1 MKLVPSSWL
10 KLAAAAA
17 VTLLCA
23 GMRTDSPELR
33 QRRLSARIQMLPS
46 ATLWVWERPED
57 LRSIDPGRTAI
68 AVLDQTIVL
77 GSTTISIPR
86 RYSLVYAT
94 GASRIAVVRIEPVP
108 GARLDS
114 TQRSE
119 AVERLLHTAGEPDIA
134 ALQVDFDARN
144 SQRAFYRELLLDLRG
159 RMPAHLPLSIT
170 ALASWCSNDDWIAD
184 LPVDEAVPMMFRM
197 EPDRRYASP
206 DLGRFRIREPL
217 CTGSVGISTREAW
230 PADLSGKR
238 IYVFADRGWREDLRI
253 LAERKLK

>member
-1 MKLVPSSWL
+1 MKLASSSWL

-23 GMRTDSPELR
+23 GMRTDSPTLR
-33 QRRLSARIQMLPS
+33 QRLSARMQMLP
-46 ATLWVWERPED
+46 AVTLWVWERPED
-57 LRSIDPGRTAI
+57 LRSIDPERTAI

-77 GSTTISIPR
+77 GSKTVWTPR
-86 RYSLVYAT
+86 RNSFLYAT
-94 GASRIAVVRIEPVP
+94 GAVRIAVVRIEAVP

-119 AVERLLHTAGEPDIA
+119 AVESLLHTAGEPRIV
-134 ALQVDFDARN
+134 ALQVDFDAKK
-144 SQRAFYRELLLDLRG
+144 SQRDFYRGLLLDLRG
-159 RMPAHLPLSIT
+159 RMPAHLPLSMT

-206 DLGRFRIREPL
+206 DLAQFRIREPL
-217 CTGSVGISTREAW
+217 CMGSVGISTRGAW
-230 PADLSGKR
+230 PADLSRKR
-238 IYVFADRGWREDLRI
+238 IYVFADRGWREDLPV
-253 LAERKLK
+253 LAERNLK